1 MMRWQTAA
9 VVALVV
15 AAVAYCMTLPDRDTL
30 LEQFGRARWACADMV
45 PGKSATRSVG
55 WVSGKSAL
63 SIMISSRSEISFL
76 GLSCR
81 SRRGLCKP
89 FDGGWQ
95 RVTTTFQTPSGPR
108 AIAFDRKSPGVT
120 GDWFT
125 LARLT
130 GARGAD
136 LVASFG
142 EATHAT
148 VAVEGKNAR
157 LFADEIDLTSF
168 REAMTRCGY

>member
-1 MMRWQTAA
+1 MRWQTAA
-9 VVALVV
+9 VVAVIL
-15 AAVAYCMTLPDRDTL
+15 AAVAYCMSLPDRDTL
-30 LEQFGRARWACADMV
+30 LEQFGRERWACADMV
-45 PGKSATRSVG
+45 PRKSVTRSVG

-81 SRRGLCKP
+81 SRKGLCMP

-95 RVTTTFQTPSGPR
+95 RVITTFQTASGQR
-108 AIAFDRKSPGVT
+108 AITFDRKSNGVT

-130 GARGAD
+130 GALGMS
-136 LVASFG
+136 LVSG
-142 EATHAT
+142 LNEATHAT
-148 VAVEGKNAR
+148 VTVEGKGGK
-157 LFADEIDLTSF
+157 LFADEIDLAGF
-168 REAMTRCGY
+168 HDAMAACGF

>member
-1 MMRWQTAA
+1 MRWQTAA
-9 VVALVV
+9 VVALIL
-15 AAVAYCMTLPDRDTL
+15 AAVAYCMSLPDRDTL
-30 LEQFGRARWACADMV
+30 LEQFGRERWACADMV
-45 PGKSATRSVG
+45 PGKSVTRSVG

-63 SIMISSRSEISFL
+63 SIMISSRSELSYL

-81 SRRGLCKP
+81 SRKGLCMP

-95 RVTTTFQTPSGPR
+95 RVTTTFQEPSGPR
-108 AIAFDRKSPGVT
+108 AIAFDRESNGVT

-130 GARGAD
+130 GTLGTS
-136 LVASFG
+136 LVSGFT

-148 VAVEGKNAR
+148 VTVEGKSGT
-157 LFADEIDLTSF
+157 LFADEVDLAGF
-168 REAMTRCGY
+168 QNAMAACSN

>member
-1 MMRWQTAA
+1 MRWQTAA
-9 VVALVV
+9 VVAVIL
-15 AAVAYCMTLPDRDTL
+15 AAVAYCMSWPDRDTL
-30 LEQFGRARWACADMV
+30 LEQFGRQRWACADMV
-45 PGKSATRSVG
+45 PGKSVTRSVG

-81 SRRGLCKP
+81 SRKGLCMP

-95 RVTTTFQTPSGPR
+95 RVITTFQTASGQR
-108 AIAFDRKSPGVT
+108 AITFDRKSNGVT

-130 GARGAD
+130 GALGTS
-136 LVASFG
+136 LVSG
-142 EATHAT
+142 LNEATHAT
-148 VAVEGKNAR
+148 VTVEGKSGA
-157 LFADEIDLTSF
+157 LFADDVDLAGLQD
-168 REAMTRCGY
+168 AMAACGF

>member
-1 MMRWQTAA
+1 MRWQTAA

-15 AAVAYCMTLPDRDTL
+15 AAVAYCMSLPDRDTL
-30 LEQFGRARWACADMV
+30 LEQFGRERWACADMA
-45 PGKSATRSVG
+45 PGKSVTRSVG

-63 SIMISSRSEISFL
+63 SIMISSRTELSFL

-81 SRRGLCKP
+81 SRKGLCMP
-89 FDGGWQ
+89 FDDGWQ
-95 RVTTTFQTPSGPR
+95 GVTTTFQTQSGPR

-130 GARGAD
+130 GTLGTS
-136 LVASFG
+136 LVSGFN

-148 VAVEGKNAR
+148 VTVEGKSGA
-157 LFADEIDLTSF
+157 LFADEIDLAGF
-168 REAMTRCGY
+168 REAMAACGD